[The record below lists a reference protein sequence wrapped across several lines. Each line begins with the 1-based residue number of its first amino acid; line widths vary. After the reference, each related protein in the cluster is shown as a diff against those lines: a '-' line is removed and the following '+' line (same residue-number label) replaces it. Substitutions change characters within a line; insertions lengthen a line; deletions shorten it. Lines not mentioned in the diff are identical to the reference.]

1 MPLYLVDTIVS
12 YRMKY
17 VVEAKELSH
26 AYDEVSMSD
35 GLLSELTQRCLGE
48 TICDGREVT
57 LEEVNNLIEVYKN
70 DQYELS
76 SHWMGEKLINKI
88 NYEEN

>member
-1 MPLYLVDTIVS
+1 MPLYLVDTIVT

-17 VVEAKELSH
+17 VIEAKELTH
-26 AYDEVSMSD
+26 AYDEVTMND

-48 TICDGREVT
+48 NITDGREVT
-57 LEEVNNLIEVYKN
+57 IEQINQMLEEFKN
-70 DQYELS
+70 DKHELS

-88 NYEEN
+88 NYED

>member
-1 MPLYLVDTIVS
+1 MPLYLVDTIVT

-26 AYDEVSMSD
+26 AYDEVSMND
-35 GLLSELTQRCLGE
+35 GNLYELTQKCLGE
-48 TICDGREVT
+48 HIIDGRQVT
-57 LEEVNNLIEVYKN
+57 TEDINQLLEQYKN

-88 NYEEN
+88 KYED

>member
-1 MPLYLVDTIVS
+1 MPLYLVDTIVT

-17 VVEAKELSH
+17 VIEAKELSH
-26 AYDEVSMSD
+26 AYDEVTMSD
-35 GLLSELTQRCLGE
+35 GILSELTQRCLGE

-57 LEEVNNLIEVYKN
+57 IEEINKMLETFKS
-70 DQYELS
+70 DDAELS

-88 NYEEN
+88 KYED

>member
-1 MPLYLVDTIVS
+1 MPLYLVDTIVT

-26 AYDEVSMSD
+26 AYDEVSMND
-35 GLLSELTQRCLGE
+35 GNLSELTQKCLGE
-48 TICDGREVT
+48 HIIDGRQVT
-57 LEEVNNLIEVYKN
+57 IEEVNQLLAQYKN

-88 NYEEN
+88 KYED

>member
-1 MPLYLVDTIVS
+1 MPLYLVDTIVT

-26 AYDEVSMSD
+26 AYDEVSMND
-35 GLLSELTQRCLGE
+35 GNLAELTQKCLGE
-48 TICDGREVT
+48 HITDGRQVT
-57 LEEVNNLIEVYKN
+57 IEEVNQLLAQYKN

-88 NYEEN
+88 KYED

>member
-1 MPLYLVDTIVS
+1 MPLYLVDTIVT

-26 AYDEVSMSD
+26 AYDEVTMEE

-57 LEEVNNLIEVYKN
+57 IEEVNKLLETLKE
-70 DQYELS
+70 DEHELS
-76 SHWMGEKLINKI
+76 SHWMGEKLINKV
-88 NYEEN
+88 NYED

>member
-26 AYDEVSMSD
+26 AFDEVTMND

-48 TICDGREVT
+48 TITDGREVT
-57 LEEVNNLIEVYKN
+57 IEEVNKLLQTYKE
-70 DQYELS
+70 DQHELS
-76 SHWMGEKLINKI
+76 SHWMGEKLINKAK
-88 NYEEN
+88 YED